1 MALSL
6 VQLFMHAPPRRLL
19 GSRKMADLLKDL
31 DFFDLDEMLGHEERM
46 VRDTVR
52 QFVQRE
58 VLPTIEHNFTNE
70 SFPKELVP
78 QMAEL
83 GFFGANLKG
92 YGCAG
97 MNNLAYGLIMQ
108 ELEAGDSGLRSFASV
123 QSALAMYSIYAW
135 GSEAQKRRYLPEMA
149 KGKLIGC
156 FGLTEPDHGSDPGG
170 METRARRDGDGWV
183 LNGTKRWI
191 TNGSIADV
199 AVVYAKVPE
208 GITGFL
214 VERGTPG
221 FTTADIH
228 GKFSM
233 RASITSELV
242 FEDVRLDDSAR
253 LPEAR
258 GLRAPLSCLTQARYG
273 ISWGAIGAARSCYHC
288 ALDYTKSRKQFARP
302 LAGYQLVQNKL
313 VTMLTEITKAQL
325 ICLRLGQLKDADKM
339 RPEQVSF
346 AKRNNV
352 GMALDVARMARDM
365 LGANGI
371 VNEYPVIRHMLNL
384 ETVNTYEGAFDV
396 QTLVLGRDIT
406 GLSAFD

>member
-1 MALSL
+1 MAESL
-6 VQLFMHAPPRRLL
+6 RDLDYFSLD
-19 GSRKMADLLKDL
+19 DLLTS
-31 DFFDLDEMLGHEERM
+31 EERAT
-46 VRDTVR
+46 RDTVKR
-52 QFVQRE
+52 FVQRE
-58 VLPTIEHNFTNE
+58 VLPQIERHFAAET
-70 SFPKELVP
+70 FAVELIP

-83 GFFGANLKG
+83 GMFGANIKG

-97 MNNLAYGLIMQ
+97 MNNVSYGLIMQ

-123 QSALAMYSIYAW
+123 QSSLAMYAIYAN
-135 GSEAQKRRYLPEMA
+135 GSEDQKKRYLPEMA
-149 KGKLIGC
+149 KGRLIGC

-191 TNGSIADV
+191 TNGSIADL

-221 FTTADIH
+221 FTTRDIH

-233 RASITSELV
+233 RASITSELI
-242 FEDVRLDDSAR
+242 FEDVRLDDNAR

-273 ISWGAIGAARSCYHC
+273 ISWGVIGAARSCYHC
-288 ALDYTKSRKQFARP
+288 ALDYTKERKQFARP

-325 ICLRLGQLKDADKM
+325 VCLRLGQLKDANKM

-352 GMALDVARMARDM
+352 GMALEIARLARDM

-406 GLSAFD
+406 GLSAFE

>member
-1 MALSL
+1 
-6 VQLFMHAPPRRLL
+6 
-19 GSRKMADLLKDL
+19 MADLLKDL
-31 DFFDLDEMLGHEERM
+31 DYFNLDEFLTSEERM
-46 VRDTVR
+46 TRDTVKL
-52 QFVQRE
+52 FVSRE
-58 VLPTIEHNFTNE
+58 VLPNIERHFANE
-70 SFPKELVP
+70 TFPRDLVP

-97 MNNLAYGLIMQ
+97 MNNVAYGLIMQ

-123 QSALAMYSIYAW
+123 QSALSMYAIYAH
-135 GSEAQKRRYLPEMA
+135 GSEEQKKRYLPEMA

-199 AVVYAKVPE
+199 AIVWAKVDE
-208 GITGFL
+208 GVTGFL
-214 VERGTPG
+214 IEKGTQG
-221 FTTADIH
+221 FSTHDIH

-242 FEDVRLDDSAR
+242 MEDVRLPAKAHLS
-253 LPEAR
+253 EAR

-273 ISWGAIGAARSCYHC
+273 IAWGAIGAARSCYNC

-302 LAGYQLVQNKL
+302 LAGYQLVQKKL
-313 VTMLTEITKAQL
+313 VEMMTEITKAQMV
-325 ICLRLGQLKDADKM
+325 CLRLAQLKDAGTM
-339 RPEQVSF
+339 RPEHVSF

-352 GMALDVARMARDM
+352 NVALEISRMARDM

-384 ETVNTYEGAFDV
+384 ETVNTYEGTYDV
-396 QTLVLGRDIT
+396 QTLILGRDIT
-406 GLSAFD
+406 GENAFD

>member
-1 MALSL
+1 MT
-6 VQLFMHAPPRRLL
+6 
-19 GSRKMADLLKDL
+19 
-31 DFFDLDEMLGHEERM
+31 
-46 VRDTVR
+46 RDTVK
-52 QFVQRE
+52 QFVARE
-58 VLPTIEHNFTNE
+58 VVRRIERHFEEAT
-70 SFPKELVP
+70 FPLELVP

-83 GFFGANLKG
+83 GMFGANLKG

-97 MNNLAYGLIMQ
+97 MNNVAYGLIMQ

-123 QSALAMYSIYAW
+123 QSGLSMYAIYAY
-135 GSEAQKRRYLPEMA
+135 GTEEQKRRYLPEMA
-149 KGKLIGC
+149 RGKLIGC

-191 TNGSIADV
+191 TNGSVADV
-199 AVVYAKVPE
+199 AVVWAKVDE

-214 VERGTPG
+214 VERDAPG
-221 FTTADIH
+221 FSARDMH

-233 RASITSELV
+233 RASITSELI
-242 FEDVRLDDSAR
+242 FDEVRVPKGAH

-258 GLRAPLSCLTQARYG
+258 GLRAPLGCLTQARYG
-273 ISWGAIGAARSCYHC
+273 IAWGAIGAARTCYQC
-288 ALDYTKSRKQFARP
+288 ALDYVKSRRQFSRV

-313 VTMLTEITKAQL
+313 VTMLTEITKAQMVS
-325 ICLRLGQLKDADKM
+325 LRLAQLKDAGRM
-339 RPEQVSF
+339 RPEHVSF

-352 GMALDVARMARDM
+352 AAALDVARNARDM

-384 ETVNTYEGAFDV
+384 ETVNTYEGTFDV
-396 QTLVLGRDIT
+396 HTLILGRDIT
-406 GLSAFD
+406 GESAFD

>member
-1 MALSL
+1 MTAT
-6 VQLFMHAPPRRLL
+6 LL
-19 GSRKMADLLKDL
+19 RDL
-31 DFFDLDEMLGHEERM
+31 DYLALDELLSTEERM
-46 VRDTVR
+46 TRDAVMR
-52 QFVQRE
+52 FVERD
-58 VLPTIEHNFTNE
+58 VLPVIEHHFAAST
-70 SFPKELVP
+70 FPMELVP
-78 QMAEL
+78 AMAEL
-83 GFFGANLKG
+83 GIFGASLKG

-97 MNNLAYGLIMQ
+97 MNAIAYGLIMQ
-108 ELEAGDSGLRSFASV
+108 ELEAADSGLRSFASV

-214 VERGTPG
+214 VERGAPG
-221 FTTADIH
+221 FTTSDIH

-258 GLRAPLSCLTQARYG
+258 GLR
-273 ISWGAIGAARSCYHC
+273 
-288 ALDYTKSRKQFARP
+288 
-302 LAGYQLVQNKL
+302 
-313 VTMLTEITKAQL
+313 
-325 ICLRLGQLKDADKM
+325 
-339 RPEQVSF
+339 
-346 AKRNNV
+346 
-352 GMALDVARMARDM
+352 
-365 LGANGI
+365 
-371 VNEYPVIRHMLNL
+371 
-384 ETVNTYEGAFDV
+384 
-396 QTLVLGRDIT
+396 
-406 GLSAFD
+406 

>member
-1 MALSL
+1 M
-6 VQLFMHAPPRRLL
+6 P
-19 GSRKMADLLKDL
+19 DLLKDV
-31 DFFDLDEMLGHEERM
+31 DFFDLEEFLTPEERM
-46 VRDTVR
+46 TRDTVK
-52 QFVQRE
+52 QFVARE
-58 VLPTIEHNFTNE
+58 VLPAVERHFADAT
-70 SFPKELVP
+70 FPVDLVP

-83 GFFGANLKG
+83 GFFGANLTG

-97 MNNLAYGLIMQ
+97 MNNVAYGLIMQ

-123 QSALAMYSIYAW
+123 QSALSMYAIYAF
-135 GSEAQKRRYLPEMA
+135 GSEEQKKRYLPDMA
-149 KGKLIGC
+149 NGKLIGC

-170 METRARRDGDGWV
+170 METRAKRDGDGWV

-191 TNGSIADV
+191 TNGSIAQV
-199 AVVYAKVPE
+199 AIVWARTDK

-221 FTTADIH
+221 FTTHDIK

-233 RASITSELV
+233 RASITSELIL
-242 FEDVRLDDSAR
+242 EDVRLPASAQ

-273 ISWGAIGAARSCYHC
+273 IAWGAVGAARSCYNC
-288 ALDYTKSRKQFARP
+288 ALDYAKSRRQFSRV
-302 LAGYQLVQNKL
+302 LAGYQLVQAKL
-313 VTMLTEITKAQL
+313 VGMLTEITKAQMV
-325 ICLRLGQLKDADKM
+325 CLRLAQLKDAGKL

-352 GMALDVARMARDM
+352 NEALKIARVARDM

-371 VNEYPVIRHMLNL
+371 VNDYPIIRHMLNL
-384 ETVNTYEGAFDV
+384 ETVNTYEGTFDV

-406 GLSAFD
+406 GENAFG

>member
-1 MALSL
+1 
-6 VQLFMHAPPRRLL
+6 
-19 GSRKMADLLKDL
+19 MADLLKDL

-58 VLPTIEHNFTNE
+58 VLPSIERNFASET
-70 SFPKELVP
+70 FPKELVP

-97 MNNLAYGLIMQ
+97 MNNIAYGLIMQ

-135 GSEAQKRRYLPEMA
+135 GSEEQKRRYLPEMA

-208 GITGFL
+208 GIAGFL
-214 VERGTPG
+214 VERGKPG
-221 FTTADIH
+221 FTTSDIH

-233 RASITSELV
+233 RASITSELI

-325 ICLRLGQLKDADKM
+325 VCLRLGQLKDANKM

-352 GMALDVARMARDM
+352 AMALEVARMARDM

-384 ETVNTYEGAFDV
+384 ETINTYEGTFDV